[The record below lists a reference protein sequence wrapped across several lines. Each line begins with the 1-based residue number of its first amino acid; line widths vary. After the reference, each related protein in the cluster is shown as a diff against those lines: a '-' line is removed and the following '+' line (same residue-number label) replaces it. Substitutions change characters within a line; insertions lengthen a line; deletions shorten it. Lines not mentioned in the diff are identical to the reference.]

1 MICNKLKNKRVYQQ
15 GILDV
20 SENKELKDLSTDT
33 NNLSLEDKKRLAD
46 MKAQHNRM
54 KNQVVRPLKVNN
66 NPAKVGNAPLKT
78 KNIPLKMNHVPT
90 IQKPPVKTVNK
101 VWNIIDMIKIV
112 SLLSYHSYYMIRL
125 ISN

>member
-1 MICNKLKNKRVYQQ
+1 M
-15 GILDV
+15 DV

-66 NPAKVGNAPLKT
+66 NLAKVGNAPLKT

-101 VWNIIDMIKIV
+101 V
-112 SLLSYHSYYMIRL
+112 
-125 ISN
+125 